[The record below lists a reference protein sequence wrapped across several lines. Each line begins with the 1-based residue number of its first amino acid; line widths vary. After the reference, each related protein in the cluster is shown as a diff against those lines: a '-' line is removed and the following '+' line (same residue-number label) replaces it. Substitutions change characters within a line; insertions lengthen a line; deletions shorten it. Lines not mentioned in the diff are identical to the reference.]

1 MLQRSLFTLT
11 LSLMAST
18 LSGGILSEGIAVAQ
32 LPTPNSTGD
41 YSPRTSHRSWI
52 VIDRERQGLNC
63 RWSNT
68 MPQNWYDPSAKLP
81 PLTIQDWRIVRRFKQ
96 GTILTS
102 NITPAGFAGIMD
114 TRRKPWLK
122 VSIGPEE
129 QICLVRANAQFIRPV
144 RD

>member
-1 MLQRSLFTLT
+1 M
-11 LSLMAST
+11 
-18 LSGGILSEGIAVAQ
+18 
-32 LPTPNSTGD
+32 
-41 YSPRTSHRSWI
+41 
-52 VIDRERQGLNC
+52 
-63 RWSNT
+63 
-68 MPQNWYDPSAKLP
+68 
-81 PLTIQDWRIVRRFKQ
+81 RRFKQ